1 MENANPTRVGGVA
14 QRGAKLFAVRLFLL
28 LALFAGPQLA
38 PKSLGTNPTPADAS
52 ELARVTVY
60 GATWCSA
67 CKSLEA
73 SLRSRGIPSEL
84 VDVDENPG
92 AFALAKKAAGA
103 NAVPLSNI
111 VRGPA
116 QTWIVG
122 ADPDA
127 VERAYRGQ

>member
-1 MENANPTRVGGVA
+1 M
-14 QRGAKLFAVRLFLL
+14 LSAVRLFLL

-38 PKSLGTNPTPADAS
+38 PKSFAPVTPFAADDSDAG
-52 ELARVTVY
+52 RVTLY

-73 SLRSRGIPSEL
+73 SLRGRGIPFEKI
-84 VDVDENPG
+84 DIDENPG
-92 AFALAKKAAGA
+92 AFAMAKKAAGA

-111 VRGPA
+111 IRGPA

>member
-1 MENANPTRVGGVA
+1 MLAP
-14 QRGAKLFAVRLFLL
+14 VRLFLI

-38 PKSLGTNPTPADAS
+38 PKSSPASPIPADAS

-73 SLRSRGIPSEL
+73 SLRSRGIPFEAI
-84 VDVDENPG
+84 DIDENPG
-92 AFALAKKAAGA
+92 AFAIAKKAAGA

-122 ADPDA
+122 ADAEA

>member
-1 MENANPTRVGGVA
+1 MLLR
-14 QRGAKLFAVRLFLL
+14 VRLFLI
-28 LALFAGPQLA
+28 LALLAGPQFA
-38 PKSLGTNPTPADAS
+38 PRQTNAFSADAS

-73 SLRSRGIPSEL
+73 SLKGRGIPFEL
-84 VDVDENPG
+84 VDIDENPS
-92 AFALAKKAAGA
+92 AFAIAKKAAGA
-103 NAVPLSNI
+103 NAVPLTNI
-111 VRGPA
+111 LRGPA

>member
-1 MENANPTRVGGVA
+1 MRARARKDAMLCP
-14 QRGAKLFAVRLFLL
+14 VRLFLI

-38 PKSLGTNPTPADAS
+38 PKSFTNPTPADAS
-52 ELARVTVY
+52 ELAKVTVY

-73 SLRSRGIPSEL
+73 SLRSRGIPFEQ
-84 VDVDENPG
+84 VDIDENPG
-92 AFALAKKAAGA
+92 AFAIAKKAAGA

>member
-1 MENANPTRVGGVA
+1 MLAG
-14 QRGAKLFAVRLFLL
+14 VRLFLL

-38 PKSLGTNPTPADAS
+38 PKSMNAVPADAS
-52 ELARVTVY
+52 ELAKVTVY

-73 SLRSRGIPSEL
+73 SLRNRGIPFEL

-92 AFALAKKAAGA
+92 AYAIAKKAAGA